1 MYVCIEKY
9 FGIDAVKLLDKYG
22 EHPKRNEDDKIYCS
36 TGSLGMGITVA
47 TGRFANKDIN
57 VYCLISDGE
66 CAEGSVWEALR
77 FIKERKLTNLH
88 IYVNANGWAAYDKV
102 DLDYLEKRL
111 KSFLP
116 RINFIKT
123 SVEWYGLSDKVLTTP
138 IFLLNSMKRH
148 LKNYEK
154 KFADI
159 LLNEMKKNENIV
171 VLIGDVGFGVFDK
184 LKSEFPERVINPG
197 SSEQLIVGMAVGLS
211 LEGKIPIIYS
221 ITPLFYTDLNLL
233 EIM

>member
-1 MYVCIEKY
+1 MDKNLHKRLLEVCFEKKLHHLGSYFSSLDIVDEIYSNMNSDDIFIMSNGHACVAMYVCIEKY

-47 TGRFANKDIN
+47 TGRALANKDIN

-88 IYVNANGWAAYDKV
+88 IYVNANGWAAYDEV

-116 RINFIKT
+116 KINFVKT
-123 SVEWYGLSDKVLTTP
+123 SVEWYGLSGQSAHYANFSP
-138 IFLLNSMKRH
+138 EQ
-148 LKNYEK
+148 YEK
-154 KFADI
+154 A
-159 LLNEMKKNENIV
+159 
-171 VLIGDVGFGVFDK
+171 
-184 LKSEFPERVINPG
+184 LKE
-197 SSEQLIVGMAVGLS
+197 L
-211 LEGKIPIIYS
+211 
-221 ITPLFYTDLNLL
+221 
-233 EIM
+233 

>member
-1 MYVCIEKY
+1 MENIQKEMKMTKST
-9 FGIDAVKLLDKYG
+9 ALL
-22 EHPKRNEDDKIYCS
+22 EVLEWA
-36 TGSLGMGITVA
+36 LLLQLEV
-47 TGRFANKDIN
+47 FLANKDIN

-123 SVEWYGLSDKVLTTP
+123 SVEWYGLSGQSAHYANFSP
-138 IFLLNSMKRH
+138 EQ
-148 LKNYEK
+148 YEK
-154 KFADI
+154 A
-159 LLNEMKKNENIV
+159 
-171 VLIGDVGFGVFDK
+171 
-184 LKSEFPERVINPG
+184 LKE
-197 SSEQLIVGMAVGLS
+197 L
-211 LEGKIPIIYS
+211 
-221 ITPLFYTDLNLL
+221 
-233 EIM
+233 